1 MMCQVNIILLS
12 SSSCTCSGGIKLTF
26 TGQYLNVSQQPKLQ
40 FNNGQTIVPACQ
52 QSSSGTTLVCIAPPL
67 SVLNSYTVVMDAAP
81 GPDTSNNGL
90 SLELVEDPVATQI
103 KENSRRVD
111 LSMNGSTISI
121 NVSEVYSVCTHIIS
135 HFIIGTA
142 YH

>member
-12 SSSCTCSGGIKLTF
+12 SSSCTCSGGIKFTF
-26 TGQYLNVSQQPKLQ
+26 TGQYLNVSQQPRLQ

-81 GPDTSNNGL
+81 GPDTSDNGL
-90 SLELVEDPVATQI
+90 RLELLENPVATLI
-103 KENSRRVD
+103 RENSRRVD
-111 LSMNGSTISI
+111 LSVNGSTISI
-121 NVSEVYSVCTHIIS
+121 DVSEV
-135 HFIIGTA
+135 
-142 YH
+142 